1 MYTHIGNGNI
11 IKNKNVI
18 GIFDMKTIEASR
30 NNLRIQHK
38 LKERNLTG
46 KSVIVKETKNGE
58 FDEEVSEIAVSTLKK
73 RFETL

>member
-30 NNLRIQHK
+30 NNLRIQYK
-38 LKERNLTG
+38 LKEKNLTG
-46 KSVIVKETKNGE
+46 KSVILKETKNGE
-58 FDEEVSEIAVSTLKK
+58 YDEEVSEIAVSTLKK
-73 RFETL
+73 RFETS